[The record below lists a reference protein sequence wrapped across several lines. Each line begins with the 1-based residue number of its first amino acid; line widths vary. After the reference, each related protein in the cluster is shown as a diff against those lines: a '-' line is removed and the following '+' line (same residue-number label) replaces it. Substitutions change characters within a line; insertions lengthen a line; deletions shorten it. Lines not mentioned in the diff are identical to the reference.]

1 MDYEETITELKR
13 QRKEN
18 HVTQKELASYLGV
31 GKTYISKI
39 ENGSERASNELMEAM
54 QEYFKRYEPENPM
67 EILFDYVR
75 IRFPTIEIKEVV
87 EKILSIDVKYFLH
100 EDYAFYGYAEQY
112 ILGDITVMMS
122 PDIKKGILLELKGKG
137 CRQME
142 IYLEAQGRTWFDF
155 LSQAQSEGG
164 VMKRIDL
171 ALNDKIGILDI
182 PMLTEKA
189 EKRECTSF
197 FRSFK
202 NYKSGELAGTRD
214 QHKAEMG
221 NTLYLGSLKSEI
233 YFCVYEKDYEQY
245 IRAGIP
251 VDEAEIKNRF
261 EIRLKNERAE
271 KAVEDLLLTQDAG
284 KTAFGIINRYICFL
298 DREKGKKKSEWEMN
312 EKWSTF
318 LKMKDRKLK
327 LTTKPEPYTPE
338 KTLQWLEKQV
348 VKSLKV
354 FVTVDEK
361 QGTNVIGNMMERA
374 KLDEKHEKL
383 ISQLLTE
390 TEEMII

>member
-1 MDYEETITELKR
+1 MEYEETIKELKR

-18 HVTQKELASYLGV
+18 HVTQKELASFLGV

-39 ENGSERASNELMEAM
+39 ENGSEKASEELIGAM

-75 IRFPTIEIKEVV
+75 IRFPTTEIKEVV
-87 EKILSIDVKYFLH
+87 EKILSIDVQYFHH

-122 PDIKKGILLELKGKG
+122 PDEKKGILLELKGKG
-137 CRQME
+137 CRQFE
-142 IYLEAQGRTWFDF
+142 IYLKAQGKTWFDF
-155 LSQAQSEGG
+155 LSQTQSEGG
-164 VMKRIDL
+164 IMKRIDL
-171 ALNDKIGILDI
+171 ALNDRIGILDI

-189 EKRECTSF
+189 ERRECTSF

-202 NYKSGELAGTRD
+202 NYKSGELTGTKD

-298 DREKGKKKSEWEMN
+298 DKEKGKKKSEWKMN
-312 EKWSTF
+312 DKWSAF
-318 LKMKDRKLK
+318 LKMKDRELK
-327 LTTKPEPYTPE
+327 LTTKPEPYAPE
-338 KTLQWLEKQV
+338 KTLRWLEKQV

-383 ISQLLTE
+383 ISQLTTE
-390 TEEMII
+390 VEEMII